1 MEQGL
6 KDRPVRDWRIQ
17 ASRAARVVALAVL
30 TALAGCGGG
39 DDGAPPSNT
48 PSGTATLDAAGGKV
62 VAEGAEVS
70 VPAGALAEP
79 VTMRIASNS
88 RNAPPRPSW
97 FRAAGDILEL
107 TPHGGAF
114 AQPVTVRL
122 KAPAVTLADDE
133 RILIAK
139 APPGGTWT
147 LLSDTQLRDGMLEVR
162 VSSFSFFMPI
172 VVKFPKL
179 RPQDIPFGLGPLSL
193 ECDGASC
200 TSISALSLSPIT
212 VSAQGNG
219 GVFPAGCASPEIDMG
234 LGAYDQAA
242 VNPLWPIAP
251 RVVATRSITLRSSF
265 PVPATTGRSPVAN
278 PPVGDDL
285 PVWASLVCADPQTGL
300 QSSML
305 LAATSTRVLLPAT
318 GLRAP
323 VVRRF
328 PAALTV
334 AAGEATRIVAVMS
347 GGSVALWGSDGSPS
361 LGWVLR
367 FTFLK
372 PETDT
377 RVTLQRLPANATSW
391 VDVQTQTQGQANAR
405 PLGGNTPVWM
415 FWSLD
420 WDIPAVTA
428 ADNGTRYRVRS
439 CSVVDDSGRTEC
451 AVGPAATLTVVTA
464 PQAPSFSAQPGA
476 VMVVPGQTA
485 SLSVSVGGVPA
496 PAIQWQS
503 RPPGSSGAWSDVAG
517 ATSASFTTPALQ
529 AADNGIQFR
538 AVASN
543 SAGSV
548 PSDGVAVGVSA
559 VAVAPTINAQPQ
571 PLTVIAGS
579 QALFAVGASGT
590 AALSYQWSKNGTP
603 ITGANGPQLLIAGA
617 QAADAGSYRVVVSN
631 TAGSAT
637 SNAVTLAVN
646 PSGIVPDTAPGIVT
660 QPAPVNA
667 TAGNTAT
674 FAVSATGTAPLAF
687 QWRRNGVAIAGA
699 TAAAMTIPVVLATDA
714 GDYSVVVTN
723 AAGSATSQAA
733 SLAVSPAAPAPT
745 APTIVQQP
753 GSVVAVPG
761 FGAAIG
767 VTASGSGPLGY
778 RWFRN
783 GVELPS
789 QSSAVL
795 TIANAGAGDD
805 GSYRVEVSNAVGT
818 AVSSTVQLTLL
829 GAPAITQQPAASTA
843 ASGTTATFSVVATG
857 DALRYQWLRNGA
869 VVPGATGASHTT
881 ASLLQADSG
890 AVYSVVVF
898 NGAGAQVSAP
908 ALLTVTP
915 PAATGVLLAHEGF
928 AYTLGDNLAGKS
940 GGSGWS
946 GAWTATDGY
955 LSPLAASASGTIVAG
970 LGYIDSGGRRLL
982 ASGGAWSS
990 SAGVFFGQIQRASVD
1005 KPGAAGSTRWL
1016 SMIVRQ
1022 DAPPTGINYVM
1033 AAPGRGWS
1041 FGSSATAMA
1050 AGIGGTGVFVNCWYC
1065 SGTPATAPI
1074 AGWAQGSTALLLVR
1088 VDFAVSGNDTV
1099 SLWINPTLDP
1109 AVDIGAP
1116 TATASLSNF
1125 AEMLD
1130 GVTVGW
1136 GDFRS
1141 FTVDELRIGTGRTA
1155 VLPIATP

>member
-6 KDRPVRDWRIQ
+6 KDRPVREWGSQ

-114 AQPVTVRL
+114 AEPVTVRL

-139 APPGGTWT
+139 AQPGGTWT

-162 VSSFSFFMPI
+162 VSSFSYSVP
-172 VVKFPKL
+172 VVVRFPRL
-179 RPQDIPFGLGPLSL
+179 RPQDIPFGLGSLGL
-193 ECDGASC
+193 ECDGAPC
-200 TSISALSLSPIT
+200 ASISAQSLSPIT

-234 LGAYDQAA
+234 LGAFDLAA
-242 VNPLWPIAP
+242 TSPRFPIGP
-251 RVVATRSITLRSSF
+251 RLIATRSIALRSSF
-265 PVPATTGRSPVAN
+265 PVPPTTGVSPV
-278 PPVGDDL
+278 GIGHERL
-285 PVWASLVCADPQTGL
+285 RVWASLVCADPQTGL
-300 QSSML
+300 QGSIL
-305 LAATSTRVLLPAT
+305 LAEAWTEVRLPVSGAS
-318 GLRAP
+318 AP
-323 VVRRF
+323 VVRQF
-328 PAALTV
+328 PGALTV
-334 AAGEATRIVAVMS
+334 AAGQATRISAILS
-347 GGSVALWGSDGSPS
+347 GGNSSLWGMWSDGTVGAYALQFWRSRPT
-361 LGWVLR
+361 GAA
-367 FTFLK
+367 
-372 PETDT
+372 
-377 RVTLQRLPANATSW
+377 VTLQRLLANATNW
-391 VDVQTQTQGQANAR
+391 VDVQTQNEDGANPR
-405 PLGGNTPVWM
+405 PLGGNSPLWM

-420 WDIPAVTA
+420 WDIPPVTE
-428 ADNGTRYRVRS
+428 ADNGTRYRLRS
-439 CSVVDDSGRTEC
+439 CAVVDDSGRTEC

-517 ATSASFTTPALQ
+517 ATSATFTTPALQ
-529 AADNGIQFR
+529 AADNGIQYR

-660 QPAPVNA
+660 QPAPVSA

-699 TAAAMTIPVVLATDA
+699 TSAALTIPVVLASDA
-714 GDYSVVVTN
+714 GDYSVAVTN

-818 AVSSTVQLTLL
+818 AVSSTVQLTLI

-843 ASGTTATFSVVATG
+843 ASGTTATFSVAATG

-869 VVPGATGASHTT
+869 VVSGATGASHTT
-881 ASLLQADSG
+881 ASLSMADSG

-915 PAATGVLLAHEGF
+915 PAATGALLAHEGF

-970 LGYIDSGGRRLL
+970 LGYTDSGGRRLL

-1041 FGSSATAMA
+1041 FGSSAVAMA

-1088 VDFAVSGNDTV
+1088 VDFAVSGNDTA

-1125 AEMLD
+1125 AELLD

-1136 GDFRS
+1136 GDFHS